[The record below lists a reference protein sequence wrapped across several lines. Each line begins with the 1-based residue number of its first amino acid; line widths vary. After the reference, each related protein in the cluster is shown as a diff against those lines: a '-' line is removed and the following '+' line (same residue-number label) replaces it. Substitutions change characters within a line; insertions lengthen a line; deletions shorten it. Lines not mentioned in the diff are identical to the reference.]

1 LGGTVTETLPD
12 EFSYV
17 PLSSSLDDDDSQVII
32 NGREVQFVLIGEDV
46 SFTYEVT
53 ASPTPGPYTFE
64 EGQLN
69 GVDGN
74 APVTGDDMV
83 TVGATATRSLDRTT
97 VAPRGL
103 LTVTITAANYGLGG
117 TVTET
122 LPNGFRYVPLSSS
135 LETDD
140 SQVRVTET
148 LPDEFSY
155 VPLSSSLDDD
165 DSQVIINGREVQFV
179 LIGEDVSFTYE
190 G

>member
-122 LPNGFRYVPLSSS
+122 LP
-135 LETDD
+135 
-140 SQVRVTET
+140 
-148 LPDEFSY
+148 DEFSY

-190 G
+190 VTASPTPGTRLDSRVS